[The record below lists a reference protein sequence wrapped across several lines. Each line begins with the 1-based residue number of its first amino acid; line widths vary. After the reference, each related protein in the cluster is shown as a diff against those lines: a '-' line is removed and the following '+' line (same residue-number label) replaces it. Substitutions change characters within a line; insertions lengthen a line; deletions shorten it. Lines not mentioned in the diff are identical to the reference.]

1 MSSTANAGLRRGLL
15 RGFLEGLVGQTAELQ
30 VSPPCVGPPLLT
42 TVTSA
47 RDLRTTPSAG
57 RDGWRI
63 RCSGCWESSA
73 RVYGVWA
80 SNTGRK
86 TTASRAFPGI
96 PRWPA
101 SWSIGFGE
109 RRPGWAAR
117 GRRRQNC
124 HKHLRSSVTPLCY
137 EKNCLRTNQRL
148 PLKKK
153 RKRKRKKTEEHSG
166 TLV

>member
-1 MSSTANAGLRRGLL
+1 MPEHRLKDPKFPDSVQYGQRRSPS
-15 RGFLEGLVGQTAELQ
+15 RAATGFVEGLVGPTAELQ

-57 RDGWRI
+57 RGGWRI

-80 SNTGRK
+80 SNTGGK
-86 TTASRAFPGI
+86 TTASRASPGI

-109 RRPGWAAR
+109 RRPGWAESCPGWQA
-117 GRRRQNC
+117 QAE
-124 HKHLRSSVTPLCY
+124 LSQTS
-137 EKNCLRTNQRL
+137 
-148 PLKKK
+148 
-153 RKRKRKKTEEHSG
+153 EELNHSAM
-166 TLV
+166 L